1 MTHVH
6 HIVPRH
12 MGGTDEPSN
21 LIELTVEEH
30 AEAHRVL
37 YETYGKKEDYIAW
50 KGLSKQIGKE
60 EIFKETSSLGGNGNA
75 GKPKSE
81 EHRRKI
87 SQALKGKYGC
97 GRGVQ
102 SEEIREKIRS
112 AMTGNT
118 NSKNH
123 SSEEYRRKQ
132 SEAMKKAWAKR
143 KANKRP

>member
-60 EIFKETSSLGGNGNA
+60 EIFKRPAVSAVTEMLVSQSL
-75 GKPKSE
+75 KSIDVRY
-81 EHRRKI
+81 HR
-87 SQALKGKYGC
+87 L
-97 GRGVQ
+97 
-102 SEEIREKIRS
+102 
-112 AMTGNT
+112 
-118 NSKNH
+118 
-123 SSEEYRRKQ
+123 
-132 SEAMKKAWAKR
+132 
-143 KANKRP
+143 